1 MLLFLHVRTSPG
13 HAFFRAANMLPGR
26 QANAASTK

>member
-1 MLLFLHVRTSPG
+1 MLLFLHVRISPG
-13 HAFFRAANMLPGR
+13 DAFFRAAIMVPGR